1 VIRLSTKN
9 LSFKY
14 DHIPVL
20 RNVGFEIQES
30 EIVSIVGPNGSG
42 KSTLLKCIN
51 KILRPSEGLV
61 TINGKDIN
69 SLSQK
74 QLAKLVSYVPQN
86 SFHIFNFTVFDIV
99 LLGRRPHIDWSIS
112 NRDIQIVFKVLELI
126 GISHLAGRNFDELSG
141 GEKQKVIIARALC
154 QEPQLLLFD
163 EPTSNLDIKHQLEIL
178 GIAINMV
185 KQKSISAVMA
195 LHDLNLA
202 SMFSDRI
209 IMLKEG
215 SIFTVGSPEIVL
227 TIDNI
232 KSVYEV
238 ETILHNES
246 GKKFILPLS
255 PIST

>member
-1 VIRLSTKN
+1 MGLTVKN
-9 LSFKY
+9 LSFNY
-14 DHIPVL
+14 DHIPAL
-20 RNVGFEIQES
+20 RNIGFEIRES

-51 KILRPSEGLV
+51 RILKPGEGLV

-69 SLSQK
+69 CLSQK

-86 SFHIFNFTVFDIV
+86 SVTVFNFTVFDIV

-112 NRDIQIVFKVLELI
+112 NTDIQILFTILELI

-178 GIAINMV
+178 GIVRNIV

-215 SIFTVGSPEIVL
+215 NIFTVGSPEIVL
-227 TIDNI
+227 TTDNI

-246 GKKFILPLS
+246 GKKFILPSS